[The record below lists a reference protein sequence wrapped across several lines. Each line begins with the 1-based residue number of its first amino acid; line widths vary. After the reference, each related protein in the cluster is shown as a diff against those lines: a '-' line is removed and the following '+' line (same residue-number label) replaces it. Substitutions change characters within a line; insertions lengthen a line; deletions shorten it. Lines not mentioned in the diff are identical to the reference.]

1 MGVVIAAYVVAVV
14 FTVIGHMA
22 WDAAL
27 DYRKFLNALAHIVL
41 PAHFVCLIVKRKTE
55 PMILVMALAG
65 IIATPILE
73 AYIGKQFL
81 LLAWFFIAFACV
93 YVEDFIQ
100 KRGAPCGN

>member
-1 MGVVIAAYVVAVV
+1 MGIVIAAYIVAVV
-14 FTVIGHMA
+14 FTAIGHMA

-41 PAHFVCLIVKRKTE
+41 PAHFVCLIVKRKAE
-55 PMILVMALAG
+55 PMILAISVLG

-93 YVEDFIQ
+93 HVEDSVQ
-100 KRGAPCGN
+100 KKDAPCGK